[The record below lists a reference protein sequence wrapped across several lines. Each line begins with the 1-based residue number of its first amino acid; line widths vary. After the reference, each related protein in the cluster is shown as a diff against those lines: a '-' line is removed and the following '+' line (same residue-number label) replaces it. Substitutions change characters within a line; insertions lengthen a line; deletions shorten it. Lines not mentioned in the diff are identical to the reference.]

1 MAPKGSAKE
10 HGHYPRPTRIDV
22 DAHSF
27 TVGADYRR
35 YATTMTGFRG
45 GSADT
50 LRDVIASE
58 GTTVLE
64 ADDDGGAIGTPSNIA
79 GTVLPLGTYYVRD
92 RRFDPSSPPGT
103 TCPYDFYLRVLSGS
117 PMPEME
123 PPDEGAPE
131 APRSNGWTSRVIG
144 PAAAKN
150 DSFAITVNG
159 RDTIGVIVAVDL
171 ERGATVWRV
180 IAGTGKFTGAFVITL
195 QPEAAD
201 GGAAN

>member
-1 MAPKGSAKE
+1 M
-10 HGHYPRPTRIDV
+10 
-22 DAHSF
+22 
-27 TVGADYRR
+27 
-35 YATTMTGFRG
+35 YAATMTGFSG

-58 GTTVLE
+58 GTTLLE
-64 ADDDGGAIGTPSNIA
+64 ADDDAGAIGIASNIA

-92 RRFDPSSPPGT
+92 RRFNPTSHPGKIN
-103 TCPYDFYLRVLSGS
+103 PYDFYLRVLSGS
-117 PMPEME
+117 PIPEME

-131 APRSNGWTSRVIG
+131 APRSNGWRSRVIG

-171 ERGATVWRV
+171 ERGAPVWRV

-195 QPEAAD
+195 QSEAVD
-201 GGAAN
+201 ERAAN